1 MIAHPTAVSS
11 EPIGWVDEPQ
21 SEGIVGPEIRVTG
34 WALAAS
40 GIRTVEIR
48 LGGVS
53 FAARYGLPR
62 HDVADVR
69 PGYAD
74 NPNGGFAFAGSLA
87 SCVAPDNV
95 DRRHLAIVAIANDG
109 RETVLGERTLV
120 EPRAHAR
127 WRFVR
132 RDGARPF
139 FLLPAVSGI
148 AQGGAFAMET
158 RYAAYASATTR
169 IGMRV
174 PILYLRTTLGDQ
186 GAYAFD
192 PRFDVGRLV
201 ADRAIADDAL
211 ESVLAHS
218 IAHRLPVLVTLN
230 GGIWSDASGTA
241 TEWDLTDRLEEDKA
255 NCQWN
260 ERDDVM
266 ADDHL
271 THLPGS
277 QAAPELARALTLNVY
292 AADVRRLKKRNLQ
305 QAAQPIVAFLR
316 EHPELCVG
324 VNLDPD
330 VYINPF
336 FSETQWY
343 DYNPGTLRQFRE
355 WLAGAGPYAADGAA
369 PLPDLRPFRRERPL
383 SLADVSRIARRAF
396 PTWDDVDPPREFS
409 RDAAQPFWQDPWVHE
424 WEVFRRHLVSL
435 HYEELAQWL
444 VEAGMPRDRIW
455 SSQGL
460 MAPAEGFSPLA
471 LRLTS
476 AVTNYDSG
484 GVSIEGSKPRDGHLG
499 VIVYGAAATND
510 IPMEN
515 GATLFATLASI
526 DEDFAIV
533 EFNTADLRNP
543 REQPTYAD
551 GYRAW
556 RDAWNAG
563 ARFVSPMAWN
573 GANGA
578 NAADATYVSYTA
590 WRNTPFEEAARDFL
604 LARSGLPL
612 GTRLWTFGS
621 EMHADDD
628 GWTAKTGTLTTSP
641 GALHL
646 AADARGRVTLHSPRA
661 LVLTAETIDSIVLGL
676 DDGNVVESIDV
687 AAREREGSHWLSIAA
702 AFRSSIDWVD
712 AGARLATNVAARG
725 GVDQLRITLAVAPGA
740 KLELTRVAVLRR
752 SPRIRVEEEPI
763 SE

>member
-1 MIAHPTAVSS
+1 MTAHPTVSS

-40 GIRTVEIR
+40 GINRVEIR
-48 LGGVS
+48 LAGAS
-53 FAARYGLPR
+53 FTARYGLPR

-74 NPNGGFAFAGSLA
+74 NPNGGFEFAGSLA
-87 SCVAPDNV
+87 SCVAPANV

-109 RETVLGERTLV
+109 RQTLLGERTLV
-120 EPRAHAR
+120 EARAHAR
-127 WRFVR
+127 WRFVQSN
-132 RDGARPF
+132 GTAPF

-158 RYAAYASATTR
+158 RYSAYASPTTR
-169 IGMRV
+169 VGMRV

-192 PRFDVGRLV
+192 SRFDVGRTLGG
-201 ADRAIADDAL
+201 RAIADDAL
-211 ESVLAHS
+211 ETVLAHS
-218 IAHRLPVLVTLN
+218 ITHRLPVLVTLN

-241 TEWDLTDRLEEDKA
+241 IEWDLTDRLEEDKA

-260 ERDDVM
+260 ERDEVM
-266 ADDHL
+266 PDDHL

-277 QAAPELARALTLNVY
+277 QAAPELARALTLNIF

-355 WLAGAGPYAADGAA
+355 WLAGTGVYAGAGAA
-369 PLPDLRPFRRERPL
+369 PLPDLRSIRRERPL
-383 SLADVSRIARRAF
+383 SLRDVSRIARRAF
-396 PTWDDVDPPREFS
+396 ATWDDVDPPREFPRNAS
-409 RDAAQPFWQDPWVHE
+409 KPFWQDPWVHE

-435 HYEELAQWL
+435 HYDELAQWL
-444 VEAGMPRDRIW
+444 VETGIPSDRIW

-460 MAPAEGFSPLA
+460 MAPAVGCSPLA
-471 LRLTS
+471 LRVTS

-515 GATLFATLASI
+515 GGTLFETLASI

-543 REQPTYAD
+543 RKQPTYAD
-551 GYRAW
+551 GYRAL
-556 RDAWNAG
+556 RAAWNAG

-578 NAADATYVSYTA
+578 HAADADYVSYTA
-590 WRNTPFEEAARDFL
+590 WRNTPLEDAARDFL
-604 LARSGLPL
+604 LARSGLPR
-612 GTRLWTFGS
+612 GTKLWTFGS
-621 EMHADDD
+621 AMHEDDD
-628 GWTAKTGTLTTSP
+628 GWTANAGPLTTSP
-641 GALHL
+641 GALRL
-646 AADARGRVTLHSPRA
+646 VADARGRVTLLSPRA
-661 LVLTAETIDSIVLGL
+661 LALGANTIDSIVLGL
-676 DDGNVVESIDV
+676 EPGSVEAIEV
-687 AAREREGSHWLSIAA
+687 AVLERTGSNWQSIAA
-702 AFRSSIDWVD
+702 VSDSSIEWVD
-712 AGARLATNVAARG
+712 AGARVATAACG
-725 GVDQLRITLAVAPGA
+725 GVDQLRITLAVSPRTQ
-740 KLELTRVAVLRR
+740 LLLTRVAILRR
-752 SPRIRVEEEPI
+752 
-763 SE
+763 

>member
-1 MIAHPTAVSS
+1 MTAHSTAVSS

-21 SEGIVGPEIRVTG
+21 GEGIIGPEIRVTG
-34 WALAAS
+34 WALAAA
-40 GIRTVEIR
+40 GIERVEIR
-48 LGGVS
+48 LDGIS

-62 HDVADVR
+62 HDVAEVR

-74 NPNGGFAFAGSLA
+74 NPNGGFEFAGSIA
-87 SCVAPDNV
+87 SCVAPVNV

-109 RETVLGERTLV
+109 RQALLGGRTLV

-127 WRFVR
+127 WQFVR
-132 RDGARPF
+132 SNHAPPF
-139 FLLPAVSGI
+139 YLLPAVSGI
-148 AQGGAFAMET
+148 SQGGAFAMET

-174 PILYLRTTLGDQ
+174 PILYLRTTLGDE

-192 PRFDVGRLV
+192 ARFDIGRTL

-211 ESVLAHS
+211 EWVLAHS
-218 IAHRLPVLVTLN
+218 IAHRLPVLITLN

-241 TEWDLTDRLEEDKA
+241 TAWDLTDRLEEDKV

-260 ERDDVM
+260 ERDEVM
-266 ADDHL
+266 PDDCL
-271 THLPGS
+271 RHLPGS
-277 QAAPELARALTLNVY
+277 QAAPELARALTLNIY

-316 EHPELCVG
+316 EHSELCIG

-355 WLAGAGPYAADGAA
+355 WLAGTGPYAGAGVA

-396 PTWDDVDPPREFS
+396 ATWDDVDPPREFS

-435 HYEELAQWL
+435 HYDELAQWL

-460 MAPAEGFSPLA
+460 MAPAEGCSPLA
-471 LRLTS
+471 LRVTS
-476 AVTNYDSG
+476 AVANYDSG

-499 VIVYGAAATND
+499 VIVYGAAAMND

-515 GATLFATLASI
+515 GATLFDTLASI

-543 REQPTYAD
+543 REHPSYAD

-578 NAADATYVSYTA
+578 HAADAGYVSYTA
-590 WRNTPFEEAARDFL
+590 WRNTPLEEAARDFL

-612 GTRLWTFGS
+612 GAKLWTFGTQ
-621 EMHADDD
+621 MHADDD
-628 GWTAKTGTLTTSP
+628 GWTAEAGTLATTP
-641 GALHL
+641 GALRL
-646 AADARGRVTLHSPRA
+646 SADTRGRVTLLSPRA
-661 LVLTAETIDSIVLGL
+661 LALRPETIDSVVLGL
-676 DDGNVVESIDV
+676 DDANVEAIDIAVLERNGRSWQSIV
-687 AAREREGSHWLSIAA
+687 AAS
-702 AFRSSIDWVD
+702 RSSIEWLD
-712 AGARLATNVAARG
+712 AGARLATAACG
-725 GVDQLRITLAVAPGA
+725 GVDRLRITLTVSPRTQ
-740 KLELTRVAVLRR
+740 LELTRVAILRR
-752 SPRIRVEEEPI
+752 
-763 SE
+763 